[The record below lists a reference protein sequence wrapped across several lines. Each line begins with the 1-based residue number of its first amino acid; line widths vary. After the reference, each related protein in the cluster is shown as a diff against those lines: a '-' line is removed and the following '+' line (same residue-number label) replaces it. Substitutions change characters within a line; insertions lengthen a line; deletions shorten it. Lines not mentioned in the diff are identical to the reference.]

1 MAHIAMQL
9 LTGRFHTSIVAL
21 HDVEMALAYCDRIIG
36 IQDGQIALD
45 EPASNLVASDIASI
59 Y

>member
-1 MAHIAMQL
+1 MAHTAMTL
-9 LTGRFHTSIVAL
+9 LTDRFNTSIVAL